1 MGEALFDPKLL
12 RGKVRN
18 LETAGFFPK
27 SISTRL
33 VFTASSSTY
42 LYLNTID

>member
-18 LETAGFFPK
+18 LETVGFFQKVYPQ
-27 SISTRL
+27 
-33 VFTASSSTY
+33 
-42 LYLNTID
+42 D